1 MDSYQ
6 DFRNSAYERALQESE
21 ERKRQEKVQAETLAQ
36 ESEQKQTTKSTPQKD
51 PKQFGLKDNIK
62 EVGDAFVAGGINIYN
77 SVASLPKLLDKR
89 FYQPTD
95 PSNPWKYDS
104 PLLIKKKPITETKW
118 GTFLEHA
125 VEMVGGIAGTGKV
138 MWGIKGLKGLAT
150 AAKAT
155 RAGRIGLSAV
165 QGATYDVISNQSQES
180 NLARVL
186 VDTFPNKAG
195 ILEPLA
201 TKESMSPA
209 MKSFYNIGEGL
220 GIGAF
225 LDVAFEGVGWGLR
238 SHSLTAKK
246 AAKKITGDK
255 DELLKAINNSS
266 DTDYALVEAK
276 VLKGAKQLHEK
287 AEYRKYV
294 NKTTKANVEP
304 LAKPA
309 FLKRNKSWERL
320 DPEIQ
325 MQKMNDFA
333 EKNDIDWGDYR
344 DLTQRSRRQG
354 QANRDLEI
362 EQLERDIS
370 QGKPRKNPA
379 YYKGG
384 DVTDN
389 QALSTSGNPV
399 ESVRD
404 MIEIRNNPNQKYGSP
419 RGGMTEANIRR
430 VEYRAPGMMLDEI
443 NAVSKKLKASP
454 SYQRLSEKVTQ
465 KAIKE
470 DMAKAYSDIIVFL
483 NDSGHSRLI
492 DVPEKELLDYLG
504 PRKDRITF
512 DNKAY
517 PVLSQ
522 EQINAVDIITGQM
535 LFEARDLAKASL
547 SVSDQIDVSA
557 AGSLLEPIL
566 SRYTA
571 LARLRAETSGAVSAR
586 LRGFGSGSL
595 SKKQL
600 IARASDAAAN
610 EVATFKE
617 VLKSDP
623 SNDLM
628 EGFVH
633 FTATA
638 NGKKQTFKDFNAFY
652 KRKLKGYKEGDVYQR
667 NAIINEMMTMG
678 VNSML
683 SGPKTPVRALVGTGL
698 GTTMRPVATI
708 LGAMGNADDAVLR
721 GAFANLGGMIEARN
735 EAFRKAIADFQSYN
749 MKDDGWRGYIIS
761 KQDEEWEGMM
771 SWAQEYG
778 TAGEKAQAKFA
789 NALREINKMP
799 VFNYG
804 PRIMRSMDTFFTQI
818 IGRGRQRQ
826 LAFNHVYDKL
836 EAQGI
841 TVSDADLNDLVKA
854 AEIDFENRVFSA
866 DGRIS
871 DEMAKFSADEA
882 KLTQELSGIA
892 KDLDRV
898 FERAPYLRPFMLF
911 ARTGVNALNMTSK
924 YTPILNSFITEHVD
938 IMTKAF
944 DDPVMMKYGIKT
956 ANDLQIAKATMR
968 GRMAIGY
975 GFTGTMAWMALNNQ
989 ITGNGPPD
997 RGLANSWR
1005 QMGWQPR
1012 SIKIG
1017 NSYISYESL
1026 EPFNG
1031 LMSLVADIVDAQ
1043 EVMGD
1048 EWTSNNFGKISY
1060 IISANVTNKSFL
1072 AGLLQLQDLL
1082 TSQGGDAPRVAAN
1095 FVNSQVPLSGLRN
1108 EIGKVLNPG
1117 MKELESGFLQSI
1129 QNRNLYADLINKD
1142 GKLPYRYDVLNGEP
1156 LRDYEPLTRIVNSI
1170 IPINLNVGTMNE
1182 TRQLLM
1188 KSGLNLKQTFNTG
1201 PNGESLEGY
1210 PDLKSKYQFY
1220 MGQQNVEAQLTEA
1233 LTDQLRE
1240 SIQQMNKD
1248 RTEGRSYEP
1257 RHTLHGS
1264 IIHGIFRNAKSIA
1277 WQLLLEDPKHGGRAA
1292 ALQELHQLGTLQ
1304 DSYRKRG
1311 NYEADQQIDKKIEQI
1326 KNINNLPK

>member
-36 ESEQKQTTKSTPQKD
+36 ESEQKQTTTPEPQKD
-51 PKQFGLKDNIK
+51 PKQFGFKDNVK

-104 PLLIKKKPITETKW
+104 PLLIKNKPITETKW

-125 VEMVGGIAGTGKV
+125 VEMIGGIAGTGKV
-138 MWGIKGLKGLAT
+138 MWGVKGLKGLAT

-220 GIGAF
+220 GIGG
-225 LDVAFEGVGWGLR
+225 LMDVAFESAGWGLR
-238 SHSLTAKK
+238 SHSITAKK
-246 AAKKITGDK
+246 AAKKITADK
-255 DELLKAINNSS
+255 DDLLKAINNSS
-266 DTDYALVEAK
+266 DADYAITEAK
-276 VLKGAKQLHEK
+276 VLKGARQLYEK
-287 AEYRKYV
+287 SEYKKY
-294 NKTTKANVEP
+294 TTKVKKANVDP
-304 LAKPA
+304 LAKPD

-333 EKNDIDWGDYR
+333 EKNDIDWGNYR
-344 DLTQRSRRQG
+344 DLTQRARRQG
-354 QANRDLEI
+354 QANRDLQV
-362 EQLERDIS
+362 EQLEKDIS
-370 QGKPRKNPA
+370 NRKARKNPA

-384 DVTDN
+384 DISDN

-430 VEYRAPGMMLDEI
+430 VEYTAPGMMLDEI
-443 NAVSKKLKASP
+443 NAVSKNLKRSP
-454 SYQRLSEKVTQ
+454 SYQRLSEKVTS

-470 DMAKAYSDIIVFL
+470 DMARAYGDIITFL

-492 DVPEKELLDYLG
+492 DVPEKDLLDYLG
-504 PRKDRITF
+504 PKKDRITF
-512 DNKAY
+512 DKKAY

-522 EQINAVDIITGQM
+522 EQVNAVDIITGQM

-547 SVSDQIDVSA
+547 SVADKIDVSA

-566 SRYTA
+566 ARYTA

-586 LRGFGSGSL
+586 LRGFGDGTDKL
-595 SKKQL
+595 NKKQL
-600 IARASDAAAN
+600 IARASDSAAN

-638 NGKKQTFKDFNAFY
+638 NGKKQAFKDFNAFY

-708 LGAMGNADDAVLR
+708 LGAMGNADDSVLR

-735 EAFRKAIADFQSYN
+735 EAWRKAVADFQSYN

-761 KQDEEWEGMM
+761 KQDEEWDGMM

-778 TAGEKAQAKFA
+778 TTGEKAQAKFS
-789 NALREINKMP
+789 NSLREINKMP

-804 PRIMRSMDTFFTQI
+804 PRIMRSMDTFFTQV

-841 TVSDADLNDLVKA
+841 TVSDADLNDLVKS

-866 DGRIS
+866 DGKVT
-871 DEMAKFSADEA
+871 DEMAKFAADEA

-924 YTPILNSFITEHVD
+924 YTPILNSFISEHVD

-944 DDPVMMKYGIKT
+944 DDPVMMKYGIKS
-956 ANDLQIAKATMR
+956 ANDLQIAKATMK

-975 GFTGTMAWMALNNQ
+975 GFTGAMAWMALNNQ

-1017 NSYISYESL
+1017 NSYISYETL

-1072 AGLLQLQDLL
+1072 AGLLQL
-1082 TSQGGDAPRVAAN
+1082 
-1095 FVNSQVPLSGLRN
+1095 
-1108 EIGKVLNPG
+1108 
-1117 MKELESGFLQSI
+1117 
-1129 QNRNLYADLINKD
+1129 
-1142 GKLPYRYDVLNGEP
+1142 
-1156 LRDYEPLTRIVNSI
+1156 
-1170 IPINLNVGTMNE
+1170 
-1182 TRQLLM
+1182 
-1188 KSGLNLKQTFNTG
+1188 
-1201 PNGESLEGY
+1201 
-1210 PDLKSKYQFY
+1210 
-1220 MGQQNVEAQLTEA
+1220 
-1233 LTDQLRE
+1233 
-1240 SIQQMNKD
+1240 
-1248 RTEGRSYEP
+1248 
-1257 RHTLHGS
+1257 
-1264 IIHGIFRNAKSIA
+1264 
-1277 WQLLLEDPKHGGRAA
+1277 
-1292 ALQELHQLGTLQ
+1292 
-1304 DSYRKRG
+1304 
-1311 NYEADQQIDKKIEQI
+1311 
-1326 KNINNLPK
+1326 